1 MSIRNPNRIGYLPQ
15 KIRLAWVLMRLGLL
29 IWGIYGLFHGS
40 VVEFL
45 QAIFAIAFTHLW
57 DMFQLWGGKSFI
69 TRVHYKYQTAL
80 NAFIFFGTV
89 IGSTIN
95 NRTSFE
101 HIDLISHTIAGCMIT
116 WFAYDFAFL
125 VQGKDKG
132 RLSPALASM
141 FALCFSVTLC
151 VGWEFYEF
159 TMDRLYGLH
168 LQQSVPTSESGL
180 VDTMV
185 DLILGA
191 AGSVITML
199 IVAFKR
205 NGIIGKNRKQVRAK
219 LEREKQ
225 REREKEQVWQAYL
238 EKQQQKADLLEDD
251 GYFYTE
257 PEDITGE

>member
-1 MSIRNPNRIGYLPQ
+1 MSVRNPNQIGYLP
-15 KIRLAWVLMRLGLL
+15 KKVRLAWILMRAGLL
-29 IWGIYGLFHGS
+29 VWGIYGLFHGS

-45 QAIFAIAFTHLW
+45 QAAFAIAFTHLW

-69 TRVHYKYQTAL
+69 TKVHYKYQTLL

-101 HIDLISHTIAGCMIT
+101 HVDLISHTLAGALIAY
-116 WFAYDFAFL
+116 FAYDFAFL
-125 VQGKDKG
+125 VQGKKG

-141 FALCFSVTLC
+141 FSLAFSVMLC

-168 LQQSVPTSESGL
+168 LQRSVPTSESGL

-185 DLILGA
+185 DLILGV
-191 AGSVITML
+191 AGALVAML
-199 IVAFKR
+199 FIAFRR
-205 NGIIGKNRKQVRAK
+205 NGIIGKDRKKIRAAIERQNRQDT
-219 LEREKQ
+219 
-225 REREKEQVWQAYL
+225 EKERVWQDYL
-238 EKQQQKADLLEDD
+238 SKQQQRADLLSDD
-251 GYFYTE
+251 EYFMSS
-257 PEDITGE
+257 PEDITDE

>member
-1 MSIRNPNRIGYLPQ
+1 MSIRNPNKIGFLPKKVRI
-15 KIRLAWVLMRLGLL
+15 AWIAMRAGLL
-29 IWGIYGLFHGS
+29 IWGIYGILHGS

-45 QAIFAIAFTHLW
+45 QALFAIAFTHLW

-69 TRVHYKYQTAL
+69 TKVHYKYQTLL

-101 HIDLISHTIAGCMIT
+101 HCDLISHTIAGCLT
-116 WFAYDFAFL
+116 AYFAYDFAFL
-125 VQGKDKG
+125 IQGKKG

-141 FALCFSVTLC
+141 FSLGFTTAIC

-168 LQQSVPTSESGL
+168 LQRSTPLSDSGL

-185 DLILGA
+185 DLILGV
-191 AGSVITML
+191 AGGLFTML
-199 IVAFKR
+199 FVSFRR
-205 NGIIGKNRKQVRAK
+205 NGVIGKNRKRIKEQKA
-219 LEREKQ
+219 REN
-225 REREKEQVWQAYL
+225 EMYEEKEMVWQAYVKRRQ
-238 EKQQQKADLLEDD
+238 EQAKAASSANSFNPVGNES
-251 GYFYTE
+251 
-257 PEDITGE
+257 GEQ